1 MKKRTLL
8 TTLRH
13 FLVGFSMGAADLVP
27 GVSGGT
33 IAFVSGIYEQ
43 LLAAI
48 TTVTGPVLRLVLR
61 GKLVQAFKLAPL
73 KFVVPL
79 GVGMMLAI
87 LSLSHLIEYLLEV
100 HPIPTWSLFFGLV
113 VSSIILV
120 GRTIAGWSWREL
132 LSISIGIV
140 VTYWLVGAVPLET
153 PATPL
158 AFFFSGIVAI
168 CAMILPGISGS
179 FILVLLGKYPQVL
192 HAVSDREFMTLIYV
206 ALGAVVGL
214 SIFSRLLKYLL
225 STYHSVTLA
234 VLLGVLIGSLRK
246 IWPWKMHSGA
256 NFFPDL
262 NAEFLIA
269 LVCAVAG
276 AFLVLGISQLE
287 RGKRTIVTDVTE

>member
-1 MKKRTLL
+1 MQKRTLL
-8 TTLRH
+8 TLLRH

-61 GKLVQAFKLAPL
+61 GKLLQAYKQTPL
-73 KFVVPL
+73 KFVLPL

-87 LSLSHLIEYLLEV
+87 FSLSRLIEYLLTEHSV
-100 HPIPTWSLFFGLV
+100 PTWSLFFGLV
-113 VSSIILV
+113 LSSIILV
-120 GRTIAGWSWREL
+120 GRTIKGWSWREL
-132 LSISIGIV
+132 LAISIGIG
-140 VTYWLVGAVPLET
+140 VTYWMVGAVPLET

-192 HAVSDREFMTLIYV
+192 HAVSNREVLTLAYV
-206 ALGAVVGL
+206 ALGALVGL

-225 STYHSVTLA
+225 SSHHSVTLG

-246 IWPWKMHSGA
+246 VWPWKLLGGA
-256 NFFPDL
+256 NFFP
-262 NAEFLIA
+262 EFSVELLFAFI
-269 LVCAVAG
+269 CAIAG
-276 AFLVLGISQLE
+276 ALLVLGISHLE
-287 RGKRTIVTDVTE
+287 RGKRTIVTE